1 MAALEL
7 YVIVSNSWLGT
18 KAGDKFYHAL
28 TSMYDLKQVHISG
41 RGRWFENADVVT
53 TIMILQKK
61 SSIEQSEN
69 NTDFFVWKRNLE
81 SIASDKI
88 LEQNIVNSALLGEVV
103 DSSLINMSSYSEH
116 QISELKSLS
125 ISYNALFHD
134 VLWLLDIKNK
144 LVPVK
149 RLFDVIRGSRR
160 GWDALFFPKDNVE
173 IEQEFLK
180 PALFNA
186 KKITNLLVEPDRE
199 AFCCGES
206 LDNLEKSYPNA
217 YKWIKQFEKLTNN
230 IGKPLTES
238 LKIPN
243 GEWYEMKPNEVVQF
257 FTMMNPNKR
266 FFFGCFREPTFINQR
281 LIGLRP
287 KANLDNEL
295 CHALLNSILMK
306 FYVEAVGFGRGL
318 GVLDVNKASIASCYM
333 LNPELLSEESIQLIK
348 KKFTAI
354 LSKDIMDVDA
364 ELEDPEWIDFN
375 QTVLRS
381 FGIEGYYLR
390 ICNSLM
396 SMRQVRYAAIE
407 RKQSTTIVK
416 NINSHKQ
423 EELGEEYTSVPMAAE
438 ARKAN

>member
-1 MAALEL
+1 M
-7 YVIVSNSWLGT
+7 
-18 KAGDKFYHAL
+18 
-28 TSMYDLKQVHISG
+28 
-41 RGRWFENADVVT
+41 
-53 TIMILQKK
+53 
-61 SSIEQSEN
+61 
-69 NTDFFVWKRNLE
+69 
-81 SIASDKI
+81 
-88 LEQNIVNSALLGEVV
+88 
-103 DSSLINMSSYSEH
+103 
-116 QISELKSLS
+116 
-125 ISYNALFHD
+125 
-134 VLWLLDIKNK
+134 
-144 LVPVK
+144 
-149 RLFDVIRGSRR
+149 
-160 GWDALFFPKDNVE
+160 
-173 IEQEFLK
+173 
-180 PALFNA
+180 
-186 KKITNLLVEPDRE
+186 LVEPDRE

-206 LDNLEKSYPNA
+206 LDILERSYPNA

-287 KANLDNEL
+287 KANIDNEL

-333 LNPELLSEESIQLIK
+333 LNLELLSEESIQLIK
-348 KKFTAI
+348 KKFKAI
-354 LSKDIMDVDA
+354 LAKDIMDVDA

-381 FGIEGYYLR
+381 FGIESYYLR

-416 NINSHKQ
+416 NINSHKL

-438 ARKAN
+438 TRKAN